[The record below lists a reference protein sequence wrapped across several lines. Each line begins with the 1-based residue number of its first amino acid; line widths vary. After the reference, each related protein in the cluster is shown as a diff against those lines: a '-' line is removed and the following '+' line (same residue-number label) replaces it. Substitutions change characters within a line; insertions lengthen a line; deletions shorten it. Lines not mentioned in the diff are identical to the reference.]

1 LSSTLGFALVILAGG
16 LNGSFALPLKRTS
29 KWAWENTWL
38 VYSIVGM
45 VLVNWTIVLYTVPHL
60 ATVYERAGL
69 ATVAMVFVFGC
80 LWGIANL
87 LFGLGIDLIGIS
99 LTFPICLGIST
110 ALGALIPMARDPSE
124 FLTPGGLATTLGVGV
139 ILLSISLCALAG
151 LQKDAQITSPTKAR
165 IISSATGTRRRL
177 FRGLVIVILAGLFDP
192 MLNYALVF
200 GERIKGEAVALGT
213 ARVAAGDAIWA
224 LALLGSF
231 FINAAYCGL
240 LLLRHATWSG
250 YWKKG
255 TFSHW
260 GLAALMGLIW
270 MLSITFY
277 GRGEDMIGRLG
288 PSIGWAVFYSCIIL
302 SSSIWGLVSGEWR
315 GGEGKPVRTM
325 FLGLLVLL
333 VALFI
338 LGYATLLTGDKQ

>member
-1 LSSTLGFALVILAGG
+1 
-16 LNGSFALPLKRTS
+16 
-29 KWAWENTWL
+29 
-38 VYSIVGM
+38 
-45 VLVNWTIVLYTVPHL
+45 
-60 ATVYERAGL
+60 
-69 ATVAMVFVFGC
+69 
-80 LWGIANL
+80 
-87 LFGLGIDLIGIS
+87 
-99 LTFPICLGIST
+99 
-110 ALGALIPMARDPSE
+110 
-124 FLTPGGLATTLGVGV
+124 V

-151 LQKDAQITSPTKAR
+151 LQKEAQVTVLTKTRITSDTTMA
-165 IISSATGTRRRL
+165 RRRL
-177 FRGLVIVILAGLFDP
+177 FRGLAIVILAGLFDP

-200 GERIKGEAVALGT
+200 GERIKGEAVALG
-213 ARVAAGDAIWA
+213 AAQVAASDAIWA

-231 FINAAYCGL
+231 CVNAVYCGY
-240 LLLRHATWSG
+240 LLRRQATWSG

-302 SSSIWGLVSGEWR
+302 SSSVWGMVSGEWR

-325 FLGLLVLL
+325 YLGLGVLL
-333 VALFI
+333 AALFI
-338 LGYATLLTGDKQ
+338 LGRATLLTGDKP